1 MILETSSALG
11 ALAYSCE
18 RGSLDIAT
26 VVAQDETAV
35 GEYVHGLITISKDGF
50 PKYKYD
56 GIMGIYSLIDPPEF
70 IRSAYIISFKSGSL
84 IFVYSNSRI
93 PISNAARCII
103 CTDGDEFFE
112 TDRILRMAEACNLT
126 DMLPLW
132 LFGEQEAMSELNA
145 WLDSLKIVN

>member
-1 MILETSSALG
+1 MILGTSSALD

-18 RGSLDIAT
+18 RGSLDIAAI
-26 VVAQDETAV
+26 VVQDETAV
-35 GEYVHGLITISKDGF
+35 EEYVHGLITISKDGF

-56 GIMGIYSLIDPPEF
+56 GIRGIYSFIDPPEF

-84 IFVYSNSRI
+84 IFVYVNSRT
-93 PISNAARCII
+93 PIDNAAKCII
-103 CTDGDEFFE
+103 CTDGDELFE
-112 TDRILRMAEACNLT
+112 MDRILHMAEACNLT

-132 LFGEQEAMSELNA
+132 LLGEQETMSELNA